1 MLKQGYWLFEFISI
15 SSVIN
20 RARAKY
26 EHSFLLCETDDNDLT
41 YFLLAQVT
49 VIQQAITNLH
59 AYLERKANEVA
70 VLQRRLEGLDGLN
83 HRQLALLRHALSHAG
98 FRYTVLSH
106 QSSHGISN
114 QTARS
119 DLQKLASRGLLT
131 PEKDGNRDI
140 FRVPADLVARLPG

>member
-1 MLKQGYWLFEFISI
+1 VK
-15 SSVIN
+15 
-20 RARAKY
+20 
-26 EHSFLLCETDDNDLT
+26 
-41 YFLLAQVT
+41 

-59 AYLERKANEVA
+59 AYLERKAGEVGA
-70 VLQRRLEGLDGLN
+70 LQRRLEGMDGLN